1 MSLSR
6 NHSQKS
12 LKSLSRKGSI
22 LSESLRRK
30 PSRKDLFTTVSEGL
44 RQHYVRTLRPFED
57 SHLFHSL
64 HSPPLEDAEFSCRP
78 SVLLVGQYSTGKTT
92 FIRCVPS

>member
-1 MSLSR
+1 MKYNTQKR
-6 NHSQKS
+6 FTNHKEKRCEKVTQQLAPQIHFFK
-12 LKSLSRKGSI
+12 
-22 LSESLRRK
+22 
-30 PSRKDLFTTVSEGL
+30 VNEGL

>member
-12 LKSLSRKGSI
+12 LKGLVRKGSV
-22 LSESLRRK
+22 LGESLRRK
-30 PSRKDLFTTVSEGL
+30 PSRKDLFTTVNEGL
-44 RQHYVRTLRPFED
+44 RQHYVRTLRPFEE
-57 SHLFHSL
+57 SHLFHGL

-92 FIRCVPS
+92 FIR